1 MNTLD
6 ILKATSK
13 DGEYLSFSMANIVCR
28 VTPLCLLIL
37 LLYSGMK
44 YLDSL
49 NQLDHSENIYIYGS
63 GSYAK
68 TLSDQISFHRKD
80 IIIVNY
86 LDKYKKGEFLDSIEI
101 INLENL
107 SKIDKSL
114 KIIVSTDIS
123 FWEEIVEDLNGF
135 NVYLNRF
142 NDFNIYRREEGIYD
156 KEYIKSLYLKSKKVD
171 IFFNAIENQ
180 TIKDLINNQDIPD
193 SNESFLEKLNLLDS
207 HKIINGGG
215 ANGNEN
221 ENFLK
226 KIGKKGVIYS
236 FDPNHE
242 AVSETPQLEIHPYV
256 LYGSTGR
263 VMFEYNGSRSRII
276 EDDNDSS
283 DSVESITID
292 EFIKKKGI
300 KKIDCITLD
309 VEGLEKAVLEGAEN
323 CIKEFKPTLAISI
336 YHSTADFYEIPFL
349 LNKLCNEYKFDIG
362 IYSPQGVDTILHAQ
376 V

>member
-1 MNTLD
+1 
-6 ILKATSK
+6 
-13 DGEYLSFSMANIVCR
+13 
-28 VTPLCLLIL
+28 
-37 LLYSGMK
+37 MK

-63 GSYAK
+63 GSFAK
-68 TLSDQISFHRKD
+68 TLSDQISFYRKD
-80 IIIVNY
+80 IIVVNY

-123 FWEEIVEDLNGF
+123 FWEEIAEDLNGF

-156 KEYIKSLYLKSKKVD
+156 KKYIKSLYLKSKKVD
-171 IFFNAIENQ
+171 ILFNSIENQ
-180 TIKDLINNQDIPD
+180 TIKDLINNQDIID

-242 AVSETPQLEIHPYV
+242 AVSGTPQLEIYPYV

-263 VMFEYNGSRSRII
+263 VIFENNGSRSRII

-283 DSVESITID
+283 VSVESITID
-292 EFIKKKGI
+292 EFIKRKDI

-349 LNKLCNEYKFDIG
+349 LNKLCSEYKFDIS
-362 IYSPQGVDTILHAQ
+362 IYSPHGIDTILHAQ